1 MTDVEINGG
10 AVLGTP
16 VLTVAVDATRASAIG
31 AEIMVP
37 LAQDI
42 CPKVDLAARR
52 IEVNL
57 PEGLLELNAKP

>member
-1 MTDVEINGG
+1 
-10 AVLGTP
+10 VLGTP
-16 VLTVAVDATRASAIG
+16 VLTVQVDPARVEAIG

-42 CPKVDLAARR
+42 CPEVDLAARR

-57 PEGLLELNAKP
+57 PEGLLDLNSKT